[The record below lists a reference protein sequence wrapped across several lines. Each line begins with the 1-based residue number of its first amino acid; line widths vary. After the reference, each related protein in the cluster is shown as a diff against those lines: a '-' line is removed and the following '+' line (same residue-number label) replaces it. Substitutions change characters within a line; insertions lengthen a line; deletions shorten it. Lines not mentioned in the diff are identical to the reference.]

1 MSSLWNRTIRE
12 ELQALSAD
20 HLNRHLIP
28 TADAHRPVL
37 HRKGKRLVN
46 FSSNNYLGLAGH
58 PRMIQAMREAAEKG
72 SGAGSSRLIIGHS
85 EEAEALEQELAAF
98 KGTESAVLFPNG
110 YMANAGLLSAF
121 LKPSDAVFS
130 DQWNHASIV
139 DGIRMSKARKY
150 IYRHLDPDH
159 LESLLKTADQQ
170 GAGRKLIVT
179 DTVFSMDGDVAP
191 LRDLVELKKRYDAA
205 LVVDDAHGGGV
216 FGDEGK
222 GMAHELGVDRE
233 IDLYMGTFSKAF
245 GVYGAYVA
253 GKRDWIR
260 YLINKCRP
268 FIYTTALPPV
278 IIAGIRA
285 SLRLVR
291 DADRLRRELRQKS
304 GWFRR
309 QLTGLGLDVAGSAT
323 QIIPVVVGEN
333 EQALLFSHRL
343 QEQGVL
349 SVAIRPPTVPAGTA
363 RLRFSLMA
371 NHREE
376 DLRQAIEAIKLCCF
390 A

>member
-1 MSSLWNRTIRE
+1 
-12 ELQALSAD
+12 
-20 HLNRHLIP
+20 
-28 TADAHRPVL
+28 
-37 HRKGKRLVN
+37 
-46 FSSNNYLGLAGH
+46 
-58 PRMIQAMREAAEKG
+58 
-72 SGAGSSRLIIGHS
+72 
-85 EEAEALEQELAAF
+85 
-98 KGTESAVLFPNG
+98 
-110 YMANAGLLSAF
+110 LLSAF

-205 LVVDDAHGGGV
+205 LVVEDAHGGGV